1 MRKPTRA
8 PKIVPSR
15 YTLKGVLSRR
25 PDDGRTDADEVSG
38 APPPLPAAIRR
49 SHPKAEPGATFSHL
63 KQKQFHPTTKVE
75 HCFTNRGAD
84 KMEQMS
90 NWKWAGND
98 NGIGKIIENG
108 R

>member
-25 PDDGRTDADEVSG
+25 PDGDGRTDADGVSG
-38 APPPLPAAIRR
+38 APPPLPAATRR

-63 KQKQFHPTTKVE
+63 KQKQFHPATKVE
-75 HCFTNRGAD
+75 HCTTNRGL
-84 KMEQMS
+84 
-90 NWKWAGND
+90 
-98 NGIGKIIENG
+98 GKILPLQKRHLFAVLVVNN
-108 R
+108 